1 MPSDSSSRDPVVST
15 YFSDLSALAAST
27 SPLSRHREATLSTQV
42 SDGSVAARDELIHA
56 NLRFVVEVATRYR
69 HCGLTLAERIS
80 AGNAGLVTA
89 AERFDGAK
97 GCKFITYAV
106 WWIRQAIWQAIAERR
121 RATRLP
127 VAHHVAALPDPDEGL
142 ELGGTS
148 AVPGQAEPGPGTTPS
163 RGPVTIDRRV
173 LSLDAPLPGDDEG
186 RRLVDAIADER
197 QAGPDTMSTRALL
210 REQLGQILGTLSD
223 RELRIIRLYYGLDG
237 HAGNTLEEIA
247 DQLGVTR
254 ERVRQLKASALDKLR
269 HPSRRRVLQ
278 DMVGEFGDL

>member
-1 MPSDSSSRDPVVST
+1 MPSDITSRDPVVST

-56 NLRFVVEVATRYR
+56 NLRFVVDVATRYR

-89 AERFDGAK
+89 AQRFDGTK

-127 VAHHVAALPDPDEGL
+127 VGHSNGALLEPDEGSESAGAPAAAAQT
-142 ELGGTS
+142 ELGSGFG
-148 AVPGQAEPGPGTTPS
+148 AS
-163 RGPVTIDRRV
+163 RGSVSVDLRV

-197 QAGPDTMSTRALL
+197 QEGPDTVSTRALL
-210 REQLGQILGTLSD
+210 REQLDQILATLSG